1 MTEREADRKI
11 HVRLTDDL
19 HRRLRVRCAELDTS
33 IQDWVVELL
42 ERELG
47 RAANAGSRR
56 AGERRGRGAGGRG
69 DG

>member
-1 MTEREADRKI
+1 MAERDADRKI

-19 HRRLRVRCAELDTS
+19 HRRLRVRCAELDRT

-47 RAANAGSRR
+47 RTGEAGARHASELRR
-56 AGERRGRGAGGRG
+56 QGAGGRG
-69 DG
+69 RG